1 MEYEHLQEITNNYF
15 FVPLAIRSFLPSYA
29 SSRKEPN
36 IKFRPGNQRFPS
48 IVMETGWSESIPRIR
63 DDINVWLLGGK
74 EFVKAVLIVEWHR
87 IRDSDAI
94 GGNAEL
100 YTLDDT
106 NTSPILRQEETIFP
120 APPPGQAQNQEI
132 RLTRSMLFGGISTQ
146 GRNPDDVFTLSLER
160 LRDAARLSL
169 SFMDLTAA

>member
-36 IKFRPGNQRFPS
+36 LKYRPGNQRFPS

-94 GGNAEL
+94 GGEC
-100 YTLDDT
+100 
-106 NTSPILRQEETIFP
+106 
-120 APPPGQAQNQEI
+120 
-132 RLTRSMLFGGISTQ
+132 
-146 GRNPDDVFTLSLER
+146 
-160 LRDAARLSL
+160 
-169 SFMDLTAA
+169 

>member
-1 MEYEHLQEITNNYF
+1 MQL
-15 FVPLAIRSFLPSYA
+15 
-29 SSRKEPN
+29 
-36 IKFRPGNQRFPS
+36 
-48 IVMETGWSESIPRIR
+48 
-63 DDINVWLLGGK
+63 
-74 EFVKAVLIVEWHR
+74 
-87 IRDSDAI
+87 

-146 GRNPDDVFTLSLER
+146 GRNPDDVFTLNLER

-169 SFMDLTAA
+169 SFMDLMAA